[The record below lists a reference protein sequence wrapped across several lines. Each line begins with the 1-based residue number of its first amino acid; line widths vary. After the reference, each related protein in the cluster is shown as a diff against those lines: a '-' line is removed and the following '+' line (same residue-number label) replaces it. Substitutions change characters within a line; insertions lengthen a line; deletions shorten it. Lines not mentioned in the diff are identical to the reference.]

1 MDLNVIL
8 KSVSL
13 FKKILYWGFRVTC
26 DDVKPFYKKIRS
38 YDQHDAIK
46 RQKGCTNIYWVIK
59 IIIWYVDQNVMNVV
73 TINLF
78 NL

>member
-26 DDVKPFYKKIRS
+26 DDVKPFYKKIRR

-46 RQKGCTNIYWVIK
+46 RQKGCTNIY
-59 IIIWYVDQNVMNVV
+59 
-73 TINLF
+73 
-78 NL
+78 